1 MVTCNLTYGPRGD
14 ANGTKRVT
22 QFMPKHRSFSL
33 LNLEQNTSYSFLMSC
48 SDREDNLWSSEKI
61 KFDTGVVISSVDPK
75 LGAIFSPRRQEIES
89 ANRDIRSKYIMGQYK
104 ARDPVSPHT
113 LMAVSC
119 TIVGLIITG
128 TTLGIVARR
137 YSRAD
142 RIKIPKEV
150 ETQMLDGQIQT
161 AEVADCTL
169 SLGMGSMG
177 TGSVSSAA
185 SYIDISG
192 YVDSAPYSFTEGES
206 EQPAVQTDLFW
217 RKYLVQKFKI
227 FCWNPQNIFFKRPF
241 LKKIFLELFWRK
253 YFVQIFKIF
262 FSKDLFWRKYFW
274 TFSEENFVQIFKIF
288 FSKDLFWSKYFW
300 TFSEENILFN
310 SSKIFC
316 SNVQNIFFS
325 QKIFSEENMFGPFL
339 KKIFC
344 SNVQNISFKKPFL
357 KKIFLFKSSRYFLKK
372 IFCSKVLNV
381 RVE

>member
-1 MVTCNLTYGPRGD
+1 MRGLATSMSGMGGRLHLLTIVTLLSLQGRLSMPSENNRALSVSLWRVFPDTAVFDWYITLAEKYKMVTCNLTYGPRGD

-206 EQPAVQTDLFW
+206 EQPAVQTDLF
-217 RKYLVQKFKI
+217 
-227 FCWNPQNIFFKRPF
+227 
-241 LKKIFLELFWRK
+241 
-253 YFVQIFKIF
+253 
-262 FSKDLFWRKYFW
+262 
-274 TFSEENFVQIFKIF
+274 
-288 FSKDLFWSKYFW
+288 
-300 TFSEENILFN
+300 
-310 SSKIFC
+310 
-316 SNVQNIFFS
+316 
-325 QKIFSEENMFGPFL
+325 
-339 KKIFC
+339 
-344 SNVQNISFKKPFL
+344 
-357 KKIFLFKSSRYFLKK
+357 
-372 IFCSKVLNV
+372 
-381 RVE
+381 

>member
-1 MVTCNLTYGPRGD
+1 MRGSLLFLTLFSLVSLEGGMSLPTEVERGLSVSLWRVFPDTAVFDWYITLADKHKMVSCNLTYGPQADKNKTRL
-14 ANGTKRVT
+14 VT
-22 QFMPKHRSFSL
+22 NFLPKHRSFSL

-48 SDREDNLWSSEKI
+48 SDRQDTLWSSEKI
-61 KFDTGVVISSVDPK
+61 NFDTGVVISSVDPK

-150 ETQMLDGQIQT
+150 ETQMLDGQLQT
-161 AEVADCTL
+161 AEVADCSL

-192 YVDSAPYSFTEGES
+192 YVDSAPYSFTEGEA
-206 EQPAVQTDLFW
+206 EQPTTVQTSDLF
-217 RKYLVQKFKI
+217 
-227 FCWNPQNIFFKRPF
+227 
-241 LKKIFLELFWRK
+241 
-253 YFVQIFKIF
+253 
-262 FSKDLFWRKYFW
+262 
-274 TFSEENFVQIFKIF
+274 
-288 FSKDLFWSKYFW
+288 
-300 TFSEENILFN
+300 
-310 SSKIFC
+310 
-316 SNVQNIFFS
+316 
-325 QKIFSEENMFGPFL
+325 
-339 KKIFC
+339 
-344 SNVQNISFKKPFL
+344 
-357 KKIFLFKSSRYFLKK
+357 
-372 IFCSKVLNV
+372 
-381 RVE
+381 

>member
-1 MVTCNLTYGPRGD
+1 LHLAFSSSLAGMGGGFRLLTIITLALQGRLSLPAENSRALSVSLWRVFPDTAVFDWYITLAEKYKMVTCNLTYGPRAAD

-22 QFMPKHRSFSL
+22 QFLPKHRSFSL

-48 SDREDNLWSSEKI
+48 SDRQDNLWTSEKI

-150 ETQMLDGQIQT
+150 ETQMLDGQLQS
-161 AEVADCTL
+161 AEVGDCSL
-169 SLGMGSMG
+169 SLGMGSLG

-206 EQPAVQTDLFW
+206 EQPTVQTDLF
-217 RKYLVQKFKI
+217 
-227 FCWNPQNIFFKRPF
+227 
-241 LKKIFLELFWRK
+241 
-253 YFVQIFKIF
+253 
-262 FSKDLFWRKYFW
+262 
-274 TFSEENFVQIFKIF
+274 
-288 FSKDLFWSKYFW
+288 
-300 TFSEENILFN
+300 
-310 SSKIFC
+310 
-316 SNVQNIFFS
+316 
-325 QKIFSEENMFGPFL
+325 
-339 KKIFC
+339 
-344 SNVQNISFKKPFL
+344 
-357 KKIFLFKSSRYFLKK
+357 
-372 IFCSKVLNV
+372 
-381 RVE
+381 